1 MEPSSQRIKIAVQK
15 TGRLT
20 DHSFDLLERC
30 GLKITK
36 SKDQLICYGENM
48 PIDLLLVRD
57 DDIPGLVSDDV
68 CDLGIVGLNVVEE
81 KRLNRVAEG
90 RPARFKQIY
99 SLDFGHCRLAIAG
112 PDDTEYTGAKSLEN
126 TRIATSY
133 VGLLNDF
140 LDKNGI
146 TAEAVFFSGA
156 VEIAPKLGR
165 ADFICDLV
173 STGSTLKANGLREI
187 ETLLNSEAVV
197 IQTEKPLGDEKQA
210 LVDKILQRL
219 DGVLQVRES
228 KYIMLHAPKAALA
241 EIRDLLPGTEAPT
254 ILQLDGSDDKVA
266 VHAVCREN
274 VFWETLENLKSAGA
288 SSVLVLPVEKM
299 LA

>member
-1 MEPSSQRIKIAVQK
+1 MEAMEQRIKIAVQK

-20 DHSFDLLERC
+20 DHSIDLLERC

-57 DDIPGLVSDDV
+57 DDIPGLVSEDV

-81 KRLNRVAEG
+81 KRLTREAEG
-90 RPARFKQIY
+90 RPARFKQVY
-99 SLDFGHCRLAIAG
+99 DLDFGHCRLSIAG
-112 PDDTEYTGAKSLEN
+112 PEELPYEGPSSLEN
-126 TRIATSY
+126 KRIATSY
-133 VGLLNDF
+133 VGLLTDYLKRERIN
-140 LDKNGI
+140 
-146 TAEAVFFSGA
+146 AEAVFFSGA

-165 ADFICDLV
+165 AEFICDLV
-173 STGSTLKANGLREI
+173 STGGTLKANGLVEQ
-187 ETLLNSEAVV
+187 EVLLDSEAVV
-197 IQTEKPLGDEKQA
+197 IQTQKPLSDDKQA

-219 DGVLQVRES
+219 NGVLQVRES
-228 KYIMLHAPKAALA
+228 KYIMLHAPKAALGA
-241 EIRDLLPGTEAPT
+241 IRDLLPGSEAPT
-254 ILQLDGSDDKVA
+254 ILALDGSDDKVA

-274 VFWETLENLKSAGA
+274 VFWETLENLKAAGA
-288 SSVLVLPVEKM
+288 SSLLVLPVEKM

>member
-1 MEPSSQRIKIAVQK
+1 MESPEQRIKIAVQK

-20 DHSFDLLERC
+20 DHSIDLLRRC
-30 GLKITK
+30 GLKLTQ
-36 SKDQLICYGENM
+36 SKDQLFLYGENM

-81 KRLNRVAEG
+81 ARHRLLADGGE
-90 RPARFKQIY
+90 PQFKQVFE
-99 SLDFGHCRLAIAG
+99 LDFGHCRLAFAAPEDSQYDG
-112 PDDTEYTGAKSLEN
+112 LESLN
-126 TRIATSY
+126 NSKIATSY
-133 VGLLNDF
+133 VGILKEF
-140 LDKNGI
+140 LKTNGI
-146 TAEAVFFSGA
+146 VAKPVYFSGA

-173 STGSTLKANGLREI
+173 STGSTLAANGLVEVG
-187 ETLLNSEAVV
+187 TLLESEAVV
-197 IQTEKPLGDEKQA
+197 IQTEARLCDDKQA
-210 LVDKILQRL
+210 LVDRMLQRL

-228 KYIMLHAPKAALA
+228 KYIMLHAPRDALA
-241 EIRDLLPGTEAPT
+241 QIRDLLPGSEAPT
-254 ILQLDGSDDKVA
+254 VIPLDGVGDKVA

-274 VFWETLENLKSAGA
+274 VFWETLENLKAAGA
-288 SSVLVLPVEKM
+288 SSLLVLPVEKM

>member
-1 MEPSSQRIKIAVQK
+1 MEPSEQRVKIAVQK
-15 TGRLT
+15 SGRLT
-20 DHSFDLLERC
+20 EHSIDLLERC

-81 KRLNRVAEG
+81 KRLKLEQEG
-90 RPARFKQIY
+90 SKGLFKQIFE
-99 SLDFGHCRLAIAG
+99 LEFGHCRLSIAAPDGIKFSG
-112 PDDTEYTGAKSLEN
+112 PNSLNN
-126 TRIATSY
+126 TKIATSY
-133 VGLLNDF
+133 VSLLTDY
-140 LDKNGI
+140 LSKNKI
-146 TAEAVFFSGA
+146 QAEAVYFSGA

-173 STGSTLKANGLREI
+173 SSGATLAANGLREVAVI
-187 ETLLNSEAVV
+187 LESEAVV
-197 IQTEKPLGDEKQA
+197 IQTLAPLGETKQA

-219 DGVLQVRES
+219 DGVLKVHDS
-228 KYIMLHAPKAALA
+228 KYIMLHAPRAALPQ
-241 EIRDLLPGTEAPT
+241 IRALLPGSEAPT
-254 ILQLDGSDDKVA
+254 VMPLEGSDDRVA
-266 VHAVCREN
+266 IHAVCREN
-274 VFWETLENLKSAGA
+274 VFWETLENLKAAGA
-288 SSVLVLPVEKM
+288 SSLLVLPVEKM

>member
-1 MEPSSQRIKIAVQK
+1 MDTQEQRITIAVQK

-20 DHSFDLLERC
+20 DHSIDLLERC
-30 GLKITK
+30 GLKLTR
-36 SKDQLICYGENM
+36 SKDQLIWYGENM

-57 DDIPGLVSDDV
+57 DDIPGLVGEDV

-81 KRLNRVAEG
+81 KRLMREIEG
-90 RPARFKQIY
+90 RETSFKQVFE
-99 SLDFGHCRLAIAG
+99 LDFGHCRLALAAPDSVNYEG
-112 PDDTEYTGAKSLEN
+112 PSSLEN

-133 VGLLNDF
+133 VGLLNKYLKQNDI
-140 LDKNGI
+140 K
-146 TAEAVFFSGA
+146 AEAVYFSGA

-173 STGSTLKANGLREI
+173 STGGTLKANGLREV

-197 IQTEKPLGDEKQA
+197 IQTQKPLAADKQA

-228 KYIMLHAPKAALA
+228 KYIMLHAPKSALA
-241 EIRDLLPGTEAPT
+241 EIRDLLPGSEAPT
-254 ILQLDGSDDKVA
+254 VLPLDGYDDRVA

-274 VFWETLENLKSAGA
+274 VFWETLENLKAAGA
-288 SSVLVLPVEKM
+288 SSLLVLPVEKM

>member
-1 MEPSSQRIKIAVQK
+1 MKLSEQRIKIAVQK
-15 TGRLT
+15 SGRLT
-20 DHSFDLLERC
+20 DHSIDLLQRC

-81 KRLNRVAEG
+81 KRLQLEQSG
-90 RPARFKQIY
+90 SKGLFKQIFE
-99 SLDFGHCRLAIAG
+99 LDFGHCRLSIAAPDGVKYDG
-112 PDDTEYTGAKSLEN
+112 PSSLEN

-133 VGLLNDF
+133 VGILKDF
-140 LDKNGI
+140 LKSHNI
-146 TAEAVFFSGA
+146 EAEPVFFSGA

-173 STGSTLKANGLREI
+173 SSGSTLAANGLQEVAV
-187 ETLLNSEAVV
+187 LLESEAVV
-197 IQTEKPLGDEKQA
+197 IQTLAPLGDEKQA

-219 DGVLQVRES
+219 DGVLKVRDS
-228 KYIMLHAPKAALA
+228 KYIMLHAPRSALA
-241 EIRDLLPGTEAPT
+241 EIRALLPGAEAPT
-254 ILQLDGSDDKVA
+254 VLPLEGSDDIVA
-266 VHAVCREN
+266 IHAVCREK
-274 VFWETLENLKSAGA
+274 VFWETLENLKAAGA
-288 SSVLVLPVEKM
+288 SSLLVLPVEKM